1 MKDITSTLPKM
12 LVCTGFI
19 PTIRP
24 GGRPVRKS
32 KSRKPKRSKR
42 RGGSNLPLFLALA
55 GFALVAAALFSLW
68 KSGQPSMATVPVEVQ
83 GQPSLKVDNDQLDFG
98 DVKLGQT
105 VTAAFTLSNVG
116 DQTLRITQEPY
127 IQVLEGC

>member
-1 MKDITSTLPKM
+1 
-12 LVCTGFI
+12 
-19 PTIRP
+19 
-24 GGRPVRKS
+24 
-32 KSRKPKRSKR
+32 
-42 RGGSNLPLFLALA
+42 
-55 GFALVAAALFSLW
+55 
-68 KSGQPSMATVPVEVQ
+68 MATVPVEVQ

-105 VTAAFTLSNVG
+105 VTAAFTLTNVG